1 MKKIKILITA
11 CLLMFSV
18 SAWAAQ
24 VDINTADAKT
34 LSMELIGVGMV
45 KAQAIV
51 DYRKAHGQFSS
62 LHELEKVKGIGAKII
77 EMNKEKLVLKQ

>member
-1 MKKIKILITA
+1 MKKIKIFFTA
-11 CLLMFSV
+11 CLLMLSV

-34 LSMELIGVGMV
+34 LSMELIGVGMA

-62 LHELEKVKGIGAKII
+62 LHDLKKVKGIGVKII